1 MFANMGQN
9 ANVKF
14 AQLMFGR
21 ANGMVLLSGEAF
33 ELNRSVATFYAHFL
47 EKMNG
52 INTVLNNLLRD
63 QQTMNLLEEQ
73 KREDFTQAV
82 NGFQKTYQKLAAI
95 KKVHGGTTLAKCSKL
110 KERITNLVDVLGGS
124 QNEIWQGLC
133 SILGS
138 TEVWL
143 KNIVKDLSFL
153 GN

>member
-1 MFANMGQN
+1 MFSNIGQN
-9 ANVKF
+9 ANIKF
-14 AQLMFGR
+14 TQLMFGR

-33 ELNRSVATFYAHFL
+33 ELNRLVATFYAHFL

-73 KREDFTQAV
+73 KRGRFTQAV
-82 NGFQKTYQKLAAI
+82 NEFQKTYQKLAAI

-110 KERITNLVDVLGGS
+110 KERITKLVEVLGGS
-124 QNEIWQGLC
+124 QNGIWQGLC
-133 SILGS
+133 ASLVS
-138 TEVWL
+138 TELWL
-143 KNIVKDLSFL
+143 TKIVEDLSFL